1 MNNAEIVKMVGGK
14 NGWLGFAPMYLNR
27 CSKESNSDE
36 KFDIQVYTKL
46 VELDTRLG
54 ITTYEQLLG
63 CLNQTTRLDIIKVR
77 IRI

>member
-1 MNNAEIVKMVGGK
+1 MDNVEIVRKS
-14 NGWLGFAPMYLNR
+14 GWFGYANIYLDR
-27 CSKESNSDE
+27 CSRESKSDE
-36 KFDIQVYTKL
+36 KIDIQVYTKL

-63 CLNQTTRLDIIKVR
+63 CLNHTTRLDIITVR